1 MAAWKIIPPY
11 KREEAIKRVRK
22 KMNERVQNELK
33 IDYKKGFMNEK
44 FNKIM
49 ELKLRWELGEI
60 SKDMFMKFTKNHVI
74 DCWAFKYMN
83 KLKDLS
89 AVKIQKY
96 WRGYVK
102 KKVIDDDFIYNISDD
117 SYDADSDTD
126 PLEDTIYVWD
136 DELQF

>member
-60 SKDMFMKFTKNHVI
+60 SKDMFMN
-74 DCWAFKYMN
+74 M
-83 KLKDLS
+83 
-89 AVKIQKY
+89 
-96 WRGYVK
+96 
-102 KKVIDDDFIYNISDD
+102 
-117 SYDADSDTD
+117 
-126 PLEDTIYVWD
+126 
-136 DELQF
+136 

>member
-1 MAAWKIIPPY
+1 MATRKIIPHY

-22 KMNERVQNELK
+22 KMNEQVQNELK

-60 SKDMFMKFTKNHVI
+60 SKDVFMKFTKNHVI

-102 KKVIDDDFIYNISDD
+102 KKAIDDVDTYNISDN

-126 PLEDTIYVWD
+126 ALENTIYVWD
-136 DELQF
+136 DKLQF

>member
-102 KKVIDDDFIYNISDD
+102 KKVIDDHFIYNISDD